1 MKKVNSK
8 LKNVTTKI
16 AMVSIIVFPL
26 VALMHATFAWF
37 LAQRNVNNG
46 INGIVATLPNK
57 VIDKLYVFQE
67 STVSTGN
74 DKQNIYRQ
82 YKSNPSAIFDVNK
95 NEWWAE
101 ATSADDKYDKLGLGT
116 YSSLYPL
123 HSSLMVLKVNENV
136 TSDDVNKFSLNIV
149 TRTSY
154 EDSLVYK
161 KTNDGST
168 NDSDTRDRNLLKKE
182 GNPLSSIVTFN
193 YMSTIDSEML
203 VNGSLNS
210 KYTDFN
216 SEPNANKEG
225 ELFLDKKKFINGAFY
240 EMNDNKDG
248 VDKEHYFPTIS
259 IKNSG
264 DTGLI
269 SINTKYIVIMVEYFN
284 EGLQYIYS
292 LNIGN
297 DVLSGGKT
305 TSKATQSLGENDI
318 SFICDWSIVG
328 Q

>member
-74 DKQNIYRQ
+74 GKQNIYRQ

-95 NEWWAE
+95 NEWWVE

-225 ELFLDKKKFINGAFY
+225 ELFLDKNKFINGAFY

-269 SINTKYIVIMVEYFN
+269 SIDTKYIVIMVEYFN

-305 TSKATQSLGENDI
+305 TSKATQSLGKNDI
-318 SFICDWSIVG
+318 SFICDWYIVG

>member
-16 AMVSIIVFPL
+16 AMVLIIVFPL

-67 STVSTGN
+67 EKSGEAN
-74 DKQNIYRQ
+74 NYRH
-82 YKSNPSAIFDVNK
+82 YDTKPSAIFDVNK
-95 NEWWAE
+95 NQWTAGGNE
-101 ATSADDKYDKLGLGT
+101 ADKLGLGT

-216 SEPNANKEG
+216 SETNANKEG
-225 ELFLDKKKFINGAFY
+225 ELFLDKNKFINGAFY

-269 SINTKYIVIMVEYFN
+269 SIDTKYIVIMVEYFN
-284 EGLQYIYS
+284 EGLKYIYS

-318 SFICDWSIVG
+318 SFICDWYIVG

>member
-16 AMVSIIVFPL
+16 AMVLIIVFPL

-67 STVSTGN
+67 EKSGEAN
-74 DKQNIYRQ
+74 NYRH
-82 YKSNPSAIFDVNK
+82 YDTKPSAIFDVNK
-95 NEWWAE
+95 NQWTAGGNE
-101 ATSADDKYDKLGLGT
+101 ADKLGLGT

-216 SEPNANKEG
+216 SETNANKEG
-225 ELFLDKKKFINGAFY
+225 ELFLDKNKFINGAFY

-269 SINTKYIVIMVEYFN
+269 SIDTKYIVIMVEYFN

-318 SFICDWSIVG
+318 SFICDWYIVG

>member
-67 STVSTGN
+67 AKDDGGN
-74 DKQNIYRQ
+74 NIYRK
-82 YKSNPSAIFDVNK
+82 YNKEYSAVFDVNK
-95 NEWWAE
+95 NQWAE
-101 ATSADDKYDKLGLGT
+101 GAGIEDKLGLGT

-136 TSDDVNKFSLNIV
+136 TSDDINKFSLNIV
-149 TRTSY
+149 TGTNY
-154 EDSLVYK
+154 EDSLVFRGNNTHPRK
-161 KTNDGST
+161 LLND
-168 NDSDTRDRNLLKKE
+168 K

-193 YMSTIDSEML
+193 YASTSNEML
-203 VNGSLNS
+203 TGTNLSDGYIDFYS
-210 KYTDFN
+210 KIN
-216 SEPNANKEG
+216 
-225 ELFLDKKKFINGAFY
+225 DKKELVLDGTPFINDAFY
-240 EMNDNKDG
+240 TMNKNNDG
-248 VDKEHYFPTIS
+248 VEVYSKKIS
-259 IKNSG
+259 IVNPNSQ
-264 DTGLI
+264 TGQSII
-269 SINTKYIVIMVEYFN
+269 SKDTKYVVIMVEYFN

-297 DVLSGGKT
+297 PNLEPKQDSNGDNT
-305 TSKATQSLGENDI
+305 I
-318 SFICDWSIVG
+318 SFTCDWSIVG

>member
-1 MKKVNSK
+1 MKKANSK

-67 STVSTGN
+67 EKSGEAN
-74 DKQNIYRQ
+74 NYRH
-82 YKSNPSAIFDVNK
+82 YDTKPSAIFDVNK
-95 NEWWAE
+95 NQW
-101 ATSADDKYDKLGLGT
+101 TKGGNDPDKLGLGT
-116 YSSLYPL
+116 YSSLYPF
-123 HSSLMVLKVNENV
+123 HSSLMVLKVNENA
-136 TSDDVNKFSLNIV
+136 TSEDINKFTLNIV
-149 TRTSY
+149 TGTIY
-154 EDSLVYK
+154 DKSLVYRD
-161 KTNDGST
+161 TNSNATINT
-168 NDSDTRDRNLLKKE
+168 NGGRNLLQPT

-193 YMSTIDSEML
+193 YASTRTEILETDEFD
-203 VNGSLNS
+203 GKKLNS
-210 KYTDFN
+210 TYSDFSNNLDPGKLINATFKN
-216 SEPNANKEG
+216 S
-225 ELFLDKKKFINGAFY
+225 AFY
-240 EMNDNKDG
+240 TMNKNNDG
-248 VDKEHYFPTIS
+248 VDVYSEKIS
-259 IKNSG
+259 IVDPNSQNNQSI
-264 DTGLI
+264 I
-269 SINTKYIVIMVEYFN
+269 SKDTKYLVIIVEYFN

-297 DVLSGGKT
+297 PNLEPKQDNTGDNT
-305 TSKATQSLGENDI
+305 I